1 MKKLV
6 FAILVTT
13 SMLSNQASAD
23 CFTKVDESK
32 VKQKITSMNDSYG
45 DVPSTVDCKKPAS
58 KADKIICSSSTLL
71 LMEELDRKAYVY
83 GVENGTHE
91 EVNHKKTKSTGWI
104 KNVRNKCKDEI
115 CLCEAFKERI
125 EADLGG
131 DDIEEMYGKG
141 R

>member
-45 DVPSTVDCKKPAS
+45 DVPSTVNCKKPAN
-58 KADKIICSSSTLL
+58 KADKMICSSSTLL

-83 GVENGTHE
+83 GFENGTHQ
-91 EVNHKKTKSTGWI
+91 EVNHKKTKATDWI
-104 KNVRNKCKDEI
+104 KNIRNQCKDEI
-115 CLCEAFKERI
+115 CLCEAFKEG
-125 EADLGG
+125 ADAYLGG
-131 DDIEEMYGKG
+131 LSPYEE
-141 R
+141 

>member
-6 FAILVTT
+6 CAILVIT

-32 VKQKITSMNDSYG
+32 VKESITSKNDFYG
-45 DVPSTVDCKKPAS
+45 DVPPTVNCKKPAN

-83 GVENGTHE
+83 GIENATKQ
-91 EVNHKKTKSTGWI
+91 EVNHKKTKATDWI
-104 KNVRNKCKDEI
+104 KNVRNKCQDAI

-125 EADLGG
+125 DGDLGG
-131 DDIEEMYGKG
+131 LSPYEE
-141 R
+141 